1 MICNLIT
8 IIKKGK
14 TQIAFSRKQTF
25 LKLIINCSRLYSLSS
40 ATLTIY
46 LNLKHKKLVF
56 NRKKILNIYCTMKEK
71 FMKSVL
77 ILLIGGLLTKVLG
90 MIIKIVMSRMI
101 GTEGLGLYMMVLPT
115 FSLFIGIGQFGLP
128 TALSKLVAEKRK
140 NNIRLFFS
148 ILPISIVINLLL
160 ILTIIII
167 APTLANTLLHDSR
180 CYLSILVIAVVIP
193 FTSLSSI
200 CRSYFFGKE
209 QMAPHVISNL
219 VEDVV
224 RLTLMIIGI
233 PFFLPKGLEYAVC
246 YIILSNVISEG
257 ASILILFIF
266 LPKKVQIKK
275 EDLVPRKDY
284 MKESL
289 SIGIPNTTGRLLGSI
304 GYFLEPI
311 LLTSTLIA
319 LGYPSK
325 YITTEYGILSGYV
338 MPLLLLPSFF
348 TMAISQALLPVVS
361 REYARK
367 NNPFVK
373 RKIKQAILYSLAIG
387 IPATIFFMILP
398 ELPLKLIYHTN
409 EGISY
414 IRFLAPI
421 CLFQYIQSPLSS
433 ALDAMGKSKDT
444 MVATT
449 IGVFIRSIFL
459 VLLSLLKIG
468 LWGLIIAI
476 SLNVLAVTFYSIK
489 KVRYHLTI

>member
-1 MICNLIT
+1 
-8 IIKKGK
+8 
-14 TQIAFSRKQTF
+14 
-25 LKLIINCSRLYSLSS
+25 
-40 ATLTIY
+40 
-46 LNLKHKKLVF
+46 
-56 NRKKILNIYCTMKEK
+56 MKEK
-71 FMKSVL
+71 FIKSIF

-90 MIIKIVMSRMI
+90 MIIKIVMSRLI

-115 FSLFIGIGQFGLP
+115 FSLFIGLGQFGLP
-128 TALSKLVAEKRK
+128 TALSKLIAEKKK

-148 ILPISIVINLLL
+148 ILPISIIINIILIITILL
-160 ILTIIII
+160 I
-167 APTLANTLLHDSR
+167 APVLSKNLLHDPR
-180 CYLSILVIAVVIP
+180 CYLPILAIAVVIP

-209 QMAPHVISNL
+209 RMTPHVISNL
-219 VEDVV
+219 VEDIV
-224 RLTLMIIGI
+224 RLSLMIIGI

-246 YIILSNVISEG
+246 FIILSNTISEF
-257 ASILILFIF
+257 ASIVILLVF

-275 EDLVPRKDY
+275 SDLIPKKDY

-289 SIGIPNTTGRLLGSI
+289 SIGIPNTTGRLIGSI

-311 LLTSTLIA
+311 LLTTTLLAI
-319 LGYPSK
+319 GYSNK
-325 YITTEYGILSGYV
+325 YITTEYGILSGYA

-361 REYARK
+361 REYA
-367 NNPFVK
+367 
-373 RKIKQAILYSLAIG
+373 G
-387 IPATIFFMILP
+387 IPVTIFFIFLP
-398 ELPLKLIYHTN
+398 EISLRFIYHTT
-409 EGISY
+409 EGTNY

-433 ALDAMGKSKDT
+433 SLDAMGKSKDGMT
-444 MVATT
+444 ATLLGQIVRLT
-449 IGVFIRSIFL
+449 FL

>member
-1 MICNLIT
+1 
-8 IIKKGK
+8 
-14 TQIAFSRKQTF
+14 
-25 LKLIINCSRLYSLSS
+25 
-40 ATLTIY
+40 
-46 LNLKHKKLVF
+46 
-56 NRKKILNIYCTMKEK
+56 
-71 FMKSVL
+71 
-77 ILLIGGLLTKVLG
+77 
-90 MIIKIVMSRMI
+90 
-101 GTEGLGLYMMVLPT
+101 MMVLPT

-148 ILPISIVINLLL
+148 ILPIALIINFVL
-160 ILTIIII
+160 IITIIII
-167 APTLANTLLHDSR
+167 APVLANTLLHDSR
-180 CYLSILVIAVVIP
+180 CYLPILAIAVVIP

-219 VEDVV
+219 VEDIV
-224 RLTLMIIGI
+224 RLTLMILGI

-246 YIILSNVISEG
+246 YIILSNVVSEG
-257 ASILILFIF
+257 ISILILFLF
-266 LPKKVQIKK
+266 LPKKIQIKK
-275 EDLVPRKDY
+275 EDLLPKKDY

-311 LLTSTLIA
+311 LLTTTLLA
-319 LGYPSK
+319 VGYSSK
-325 YITTEYGILSGYV
+325 YITMEYGILSGYV

-361 REYARK
+361 REYTRK
-367 NNPFVK
+367 NYKFVK

-387 IPATIFFMILP
+387 IPVTIFFITLP
-398 ELPLKLIYHTN
+398 ELPLKLIYHTK

-414 IRFLAPI
+414 MRFLAPV

-433 ALDAMGKSKDT
+433 CLDAMGKSKDA

-449 IGVFIRSIFL
+449 LGVITRSSLL
-459 VLLSLLKIG
+459 VILSLLKIG

-476 SLNVLAVTFYSIK
+476 SINVFVVTFYSIR
-489 KVRYHLTI
+489 KVKHYLT

>member
-1 MICNLIT
+1 
-8 IIKKGK
+8 
-14 TQIAFSRKQTF
+14 
-25 LKLIINCSRLYSLSS
+25 
-40 ATLTIY
+40 
-46 LNLKHKKLVF
+46 
-56 NRKKILNIYCTMKEK
+56 MKEK
-71 FMKSVL
+71 FINSVI
-77 ILLIGGLLTKVLG
+77 ILLIGGLLTKLLG
-90 MIIKIVMSRMI
+90 MLIKINTRSRV

-148 ILPISIVINLLL
+148 ILPIAL
-160 ILTIIII
+160 ITLDRVLITIIII
-167 APTLANTLLHDSR
+167 APVLANTLLHDSR
-180 CYLSILVIAVVIP
+180 CYLPILAIAVVIP

-219 VEDVV
+219 VEDIV
-224 RLTLMIIGI
+224 RLTLMILGI

-246 YIILSNVISEG
+246 YIILSNVVSEG
-257 ASILILFIF
+257 ISILILFLF
-266 LPKKVQIKK
+266 LPKKIQIKK
-275 EDLVPRKDY
+275 EDLLPKKDY

-311 LLTSTLIA
+311 LLTTTLLA
-319 LGYPSK
+319 VGYSSK
-325 YITTEYGILSGYV
+325 YITMEYGILSGYV

-361 REYARK
+361 REYTRK
-367 NNPFVK
+367 NYKFVK

-387 IPATIFFMILP
+387 IPVTIFFITLP
-398 ELPLKLIYHTN
+398 ELPLKLIYHTK

-414 IRFLAPI
+414 MRFLAPV

-433 ALDAMGKSKDT
+433 CLDAMGKSKDA

-449 IGVFIRSIFL
+449 LGVITRSSLL
-459 VLLSLLKIG
+459 VILSLLKIG

-476 SLNVLAVTFYSIK
+476 SINVFVVTFYSIR
-489 KVRYHLTI
+489 KVKHYLT

>member
-1 MICNLIT
+1 
-8 IIKKGK
+8 
-14 TQIAFSRKQTF
+14 
-25 LKLIINCSRLYSLSS
+25 
-40 ATLTIY
+40 
-46 LNLKHKKLVF
+46 
-56 NRKKILNIYCTMKEK
+56 MKEK
-71 FMKSVL
+71 FIKSIF

-90 MIIKIVMSRMI
+90 MIIKIVMSRLM

-115 FSLFIGIGQFGLP
+115 FSLFIGLGQFGLP
-128 TALSKLVAEKRK
+128 TALSKLIAEKKK

-148 ILPISIVINLLL
+148 ILPISIIINIILIITILL
-160 ILTIIII
+160 I
-167 APTLANTLLHDSR
+167 APVLSKNLLHDPR
-180 CYLSILVIAVVIP
+180 CYLPILAIAVVIP

-209 QMAPHVISNL
+209 RMTPHVISNL
-219 VEDVV
+219 VEDIV
-224 RLTLMIIGI
+224 RLSLMIIGI

-246 YIILSNVISEG
+246 FIILSNTISEF
-257 ASILILFIF
+257 ASIVILLIF

-275 EDLVPRKDY
+275 SDLIPKKDY

-289 SIGIPNTTGRLLGSI
+289 SIGIPNTTGRLIGSI

-311 LLTSTLIA
+311 LLTTTLLAI
-319 LGYPSK
+319 GYSNK
-325 YITTEYGILSGYV
+325 YITTEYGILSGYA

-361 REYARK
+361 REYAKR
-367 NNPFVK
+367 NYESVK
-373 RKIKQAILYSLAIG
+373 RKIKQAIYYSLLIG
-387 IPATIFFMILP
+387 IPVTIFFIFLP
-398 ELPLKLIYHTN
+398 EIPLQLIYHTT
-409 EGISY
+409 EGTNY

-433 ALDAMGKSKDT
+433 SLDAMGKSKDGMT
-444 MVATT
+444 ATLLGQIVRLT
-449 IGVFIRSIFL
+449 FL

-476 SLNVLAVTFYSIK
+476 SLNVLVVTFYSIK

>member
-1 MICNLIT
+1 
-8 IIKKGK
+8 
-14 TQIAFSRKQTF
+14 
-25 LKLIINCSRLYSLSS
+25 
-40 ATLTIY
+40 
-46 LNLKHKKLVF
+46 
-56 NRKKILNIYCTMKEK
+56 MKEK
-71 FMKSVL
+71 FIKSIF

-90 MIIKIVMSRMI
+90 MIIKIVMSRLM

-115 FSLFIGIGQFGLP
+115 FSLFIGLGQFGLP
-128 TALSKLVAEKRK
+128 TALSKLIAEKKK

-148 ILPISIVINLLL
+148 ILPISIIINIILIITILL
-160 ILTIIII
+160 I
-167 APTLANTLLHDSR
+167 APVLSKNLLHDPR
-180 CYLSILVIAVVIP
+180 CYLPILAIAVVIP

-209 QMAPHVISNL
+209 RMTPHVISNL
-219 VEDVV
+219 VEDIV
-224 RLTLMIIGI
+224 RLSLMIIGI

-246 YIILSNVISEG
+246 FIILSNTISEF
-257 ASILILFIF
+257 ASIVILLIF

-275 EDLVPRKDY
+275 SDLIPKKDY

-289 SIGIPNTTGRLLGSI
+289 SIGIPNTTGRLIGSI

-311 LLTSTLIA
+311 LLTTTLLAI
-319 LGYPSK
+319 GYSNK
-325 YITTEYGILSGYV
+325 YITTEYGILSGYA

-361 REYARK
+361 REYAKR
-367 NNPFVK
+367 NYESVK
-373 RKIKQAILYSLAIG
+373 RKIKQAIYYSLLIG
-387 IPATIFFMILP
+387 IPVTIFFIFLP
-398 ELPLKLIYHTN
+398 EIPLRFIYHTT
-409 EGISY
+409 EGTNY

-433 ALDAMGKSKDT
+433 SLDAMGKSKDGMT
-444 MVATT
+444 ATLLGQIVRLT
-449 IGVFIRSIFL
+449 FL

-476 SLNVLAVTFYSIK
+476 SLNVLVVTFYSIK

>member
-1 MICNLIT
+1 
-8 IIKKGK
+8 
-14 TQIAFSRKQTF
+14 
-25 LKLIINCSRLYSLSS
+25 
-40 ATLTIY
+40 
-46 LNLKHKKLVF
+46 
-56 NRKKILNIYCTMKEK
+56 MKEK
-71 FMKSVL
+71 FIKSIF

-90 MIIKIVMSRMI
+90 MIIKIVMSRLI

-115 FSLFIGIGQFGLP
+115 FSLFIGLGQFGLP
-128 TALSKLVAEKRK
+128 TALSKLIAEKKK

-148 ILPISIVINLLL
+148 ILPISIIINIILIITILL
-160 ILTIIII
+160 I
-167 APTLANTLLHDSR
+167 APVLSKNLLHDPR
-180 CYLSILVIAVVIP
+180 CYLPILAIAVVIP

-209 QMAPHVISNL
+209 RMTPHVISNL
-219 VEDVV
+219 VEDIV
-224 RLTLMIIGI
+224 RLSLMIIGI

-246 YIILSNVISEG
+246 FIILSNTISEF
-257 ASILILFIF
+257 ASIVILLVF

-275 EDLVPRKDY
+275 SDLIPKKDY

-289 SIGIPNTTGRLLGSI
+289 SIGIPNTTGRLIGSI

-311 LLTSTLIA
+311 LLTTTLLAI
-319 LGYPSK
+319 GYSNK
-325 YITTEYGILSGYV
+325 YITTEYGILSGYA

-361 REYARK
+361 REYARG
-367 NNPFVK
+367 NYDSVK
-373 RKIKQAILYSLAIG
+373 RKIKQAIYYSLLIG
-387 IPATIFFMILP
+387 IPVTIFFIFLP
-398 ELPLKLIYHTN
+398 EIPLQFIYHTT
-409 EGISY
+409 EGTNY

-433 ALDAMGKSKDT
+433 SLDAMGKSKDGMT
-444 MVATT
+444 ATLLGQIVRLT
-449 IGVFIRSIFL
+449 FL

-476 SLNVLAVTFYSIK
+476 SLNVLVVTFYSIK

>member
-1 MICNLIT
+1 
-8 IIKKGK
+8 
-14 TQIAFSRKQTF
+14 
-25 LKLIINCSRLYSLSS
+25 
-40 ATLTIY
+40 
-46 LNLKHKKLVF
+46 
-56 NRKKILNIYCTMKEK
+56 MKEK
-71 FMKSVL
+71 FINSVI
-77 ILLIGGLLTKVLG
+77 ILLVGGLLTKVLG
-90 MIIKIVMSRMI
+90 MLIKIIMSRLI

-140 NNIRLFFS
+140 NNIKLFFS
-148 ILPISIVINLLL
+148 ILPITLIINLIL
-160 ILTIIII
+160 IITIILI
-167 APTLANTLLHDSR
+167 APVLANTLLHDPR
-180 CYLSILVIAVVIP
+180 CYLPILAIAVVIP

-209 QMAPHVISNL
+209 KMAPHVISNL
-219 VEDVV
+219 VEDIV

-266 LPKKVQIKK
+266 LPKKIQIKK

-311 LLTSTLIA
+311 LLTTTLIA
-319 LGYPSK
+319 IGYPSK

-361 REYARK
+361 REYTRG
-367 NNPFVK
+367 NFTFVK
-373 RKIKQAILYSLAIG
+373 RKIKQAITYSLAIG
-387 IPATIFFMILP
+387 IPVTIFFILIP
-398 ELPLKLIYHTN
+398 KLPLKLIYHTE

-414 IRFLAPI
+414 MRFLAPI

-433 ALDAMGKSKDT
+433 CLDAMGKSHDA
-444 MVATT
+444 MIATT
-449 IGVFIRSIFL
+449 LGVITRSTLL

-476 SLNVLAVTFYSIK
+476 SINVLVVTFYSTK
-489 KVRYHLTI
+489 KVRAYLT

>member
-1 MICNLIT
+1 
-8 IIKKGK
+8 
-14 TQIAFSRKQTF
+14 
-25 LKLIINCSRLYSLSS
+25 
-40 ATLTIY
+40 
-46 LNLKHKKLVF
+46 
-56 NRKKILNIYCTMKEK
+56 MKEK
-71 FMKSVL
+71 FIKSIF

-90 MIIKIVMSRMI
+90 MIIKIIMSRLI

-115 FSLFIGIGQFGLP
+115 FSLFIGLGQFGLP
-128 TALSKLVAEKRK
+128 TALSKLIAEKKK

-148 ILPISIVINLLL
+148 ILPISIIINIILIITILL
-160 ILTIIII
+160 I
-167 APTLANTLLHDSR
+167 APVLSKNLLHDPR
-180 CYLSILVIAVVIP
+180 CYLPILAIAVVIP

-209 QMAPHVISNL
+209 RMTPHVISNL
-219 VEDVV
+219 VEDIV
-224 RLTLMIIGI
+224 RLSLMIIGI

-246 YIILSNVISEG
+246 FIILSNTISEF
-257 ASILILFIF
+257 ASIVILLIF

-275 EDLVPRKDY
+275 SDLIPKKDY

-289 SIGIPNTTGRLLGSI
+289 SIGIPNTTGRLIGSI

-311 LLTSTLIA
+311 LLTTTLQAI
-319 LGYPSK
+319 GYSNK
-325 YITTEYGILSGYV
+325 YITTEYGILSGYA

-361 REYARK
+361 REYARG
-367 NNPFVK
+367 NYDSVK
-373 RKIKQAILYSLAIG
+373 RKIKQDIYYSLLIG
-387 IPATIFFMILP
+387 IPVTIFFIFLP
-398 ELPLKLIYHTN
+398 EIPLQLIYHTT
-409 EGISY
+409 EGTNY

-433 ALDAMGKSKDT
+433 SLDAMGKSKDGMT
-444 MVATT
+444 ATLLGQIVRLT
-449 IGVFIRSIFL
+449 FL

-476 SLNVLAVTFYSIK
+476 SLNVLVVTFYSIK